1 LRVAQRKNGRFI
13 NAALMAMLNGATVAD
28 GLDDHRII
36 SGPGGQYN
44 FVSMAHAL
52 PDGRAVT
59 MVRSTRGSGDK
70 ATSNIVWQ
78 YNHTTIPRHLRDIVV
93 TEYGIADLRGQ
104 QDHVVM
110 TRLICIADS
119 RFQQQLLDTAKA
131 KGKVPADYEIPAEF
145 RNNTPAK
152 LEKLMASYRSKGHFK
167 AFPFGTDFTD
177 EELVIGKALKGVKAK
192 TEKKVA
198 LGVALAKKMMA
209 PVPDAAQPYLKRLDL
224 EAPANIKEKM
234 MQKLVL
240 IALEDSGAI

>member
-1 LRVAQRKNGRFI
+1 
-13 NAALMAMLNGATVAD
+13 
-28 GLDDHRII
+28 
-36 SGPGGQYN
+36 
-44 FVSMAHAL
+44 MAHAL

-104 QDHVVM
+104 RDKDVM

-131 KGKVPADYEIPAEF
+131 KGKVPADYEIPEEF
-145 RNNTPAK
+145 RNNTPER

-177 EELVIGKALKGVKAK
+177 EELVIGKALKGFKAK
-192 TEKKVA
+192 AEKKIP
-198 LGVALAKKMMA
+198 LMLELAKKYTA
-209 PVPDAAQPYLKRLDL
+209 PVPEAAKPYLKRLSLD
-224 EAPANIKEKM
+224 APANFKEKM
-234 MQKLVL
+234 MQKVVI
-240 IALEDSGAI
+240 IALEDSNGI